1 MRFNPTIDAI
11 IQSGKLFGD
20 QRYNGKVTIDPEWS
34 MAETAPVYG
43 TAYRGPYRYWQDA
56 TNPRDEWVLPNVVSI
71 EIDRS
76 LSQDI
81 ATCTIRMLNQWHT
94 DNLEEPELVN
104 QLGQPGYFWPDRGVS
119 EDSGTL
125 WNHTPSE
132 GAYRRDGTWD
142 AGFSWTNA
150 IVPDVILRTWE
161 GYGGHDLS
169 VDEAIEAGNIQI
181 TGVWLVDT
189 ISAGTD
195 GMLELTCRDVGRLLL
210 DQIVYPPVIP
220 PALYPLEYYPPGKSA
235 FDSIWSPAAH
245 SGVSPASFGEVP
257 AVYSSSYTDEVF
269 GQANY
274 AIGGTHRGSHML
286 DGNVKTFAWS
296 PAEAQATSATTK
308 AWWEVTFHRP
318 EALDLVS
325 LQPWAGG
332 YTAFICVFAGGEW
345 KGSAL
350 VPGESIRYVK
360 QVQIPLAIPNGLEH
374 EMRIEFDRIEAATR
388 VRVYL
393 LNNWY
398 YSGIPDNEGNMY
410 RCGIRTFRAIRKNDI
425 AKQFSPEWNELPWT
439 FALDQHPTRGYWVAE
454 STGWIHGFGDA
465 ADYDSNS
472 FGTVD
477 VLYWSE
483 YNKVVGIAAHPSGM
497 GYWVLDRLGHIYAH
511 GEAAHM
517 GEVAL
522 PWVEGMHGWNE
533 VQAIDI
539 AATHTGNGYWVLY
552 TNGVVYGFGDAWPT
566 YWEVPPTNLS
576 IRMMSTDYRLPYL
589 KPADNEFGFTL
600 EYSYRYWDASR
611 KGMAIAAH
619 PHAMGFWVTDG
630 AGQVFNAGAAQYFGQ
645 FHERVY
651 NDGASNSFRLERDE
665 FPTAIEVT
673 ETGNGYWICNGSGRI
688 ASFGDANPKGITYV
702 YPGETPKIDWVP
714 RTLQSP
720 MTYDYGSMDWS
731 FFRALVWGL
740 ARDPDGSGFWVL
752 TADGNVRAY
761 DAEWWGQ
768 PGYFGLTGFRW
779 HQGNYCV
786 DETTEAFTRSGW
798 KQYHEITL
806 EDEVLGINPHTGLA
820 EWQEITDIFIKKV
833 HTKMYSTESMAFS
846 ALTTPNHKWLVKK
859 SHSTGDGWRWTTSDK
874 LNTNDRIP
882 AIPPLSDHVFPTE
895 KVYSDDFVRLAAF
908 YWTEG
913 CVDDSGRG
921 RPRISLSQSKA
932 KNPEAWQR
940 IYDSLQR
947 LYGPPGNM
955 KVTDANWSM
964 HLVNSGTTSFRLR
977 TSIGEALTRVILGK
991 NKVISQDF
999 IFSLT
1004 KEQIQLFVE
1013 ESIIGDGNIH
1023 KGSDSIVIDQADPE
1037 RLKSFES
1044 ACILAGYGVSVQP
1057 SSGALTLVRWPFRN
1071 PVAAA
1076 SKDKGAVHELVD
1088 YEGVI
1093 WCPTTTHHNWLARR
1107 NGTTYI
1113 TGNSDRSDIVKDLLA
1128 WGGWTWTADGA
1139 GILASG
1145 EELQPG
1151 ESLYS
1156 ANFYHLKMQT
1166 DGNLVLRDPQG
1177 HVVWH
1182 TGTFTHPGAFARMQ
1196 TDGNLV
1202 IYDGE
1207 DDIFDT
1213 GTYSYPGAY
1222 LRVQTDGNLSIVDT
1236 GGTARWNSETWVKEQ
1251 NNLRP
1256 LVYGNIESTGIN
1268 AEIDIRG
1275 DIFDKKTLL
1284 DAITQIKESVGYNF
1298 YIDYAG
1304 AANFKSPNWWRAGNF
1319 DDETGGR
1326 LYTKVVGDEVV
1337 RTTEDDEDGAP
1348 HIPVVHEA
1356 VDMFNYSVTLSSVA
1370 QRSEIIIG
1378 SDTPDPRDPT
1388 KTGFVRYTP
1397 PDAVAEIR
1405 PGVPALRNVHK
1416 PAMWINTHFEQPEEQ
1431 QLMAELIALQI
1442 WFARRTG
1449 SVTCIANPNIDIDDQ
1464 VRLIERNTSE
1474 TYIHYVRG
1482 KKTSGDLQSGMYS
1495 MTLTTNWLGNEDDW
1509 VITSSNTYTPLRQF
1523 QISELVDKWQL
1534 NTSRGVAFS
1543 GLGKG
1548 FVTFEG
1554 GFDAIS

>member
-257 AVYSSSYTDEVF
+257 AIYSSSYTDEVF

-779 HQGNYCV
+779 HQGNY
-786 DETTEAFTRSGW
+786 
-798 KQYHEITL
+798 
-806 EDEVLGINPHTGLA
+806 
-820 EWQEITDIFIKKV
+820 
-833 HTKMYSTESMAFS
+833 
-846 ALTTPNHKWLVKK
+846 
-859 SHSTGDGWRWTTSDK
+859 
-874 LNTNDRIP
+874 
-882 AIPPLSDHVFPTE
+882 
-895 KVYSDDFVRLAAF
+895 
-908 YWTEG
+908 
-913 CVDDSGRG
+913 
-921 RPRISLSQSKA
+921 
-932 KNPEAWQR
+932 
-940 IYDSLQR
+940 
-947 LYGPPGNM
+947 
-955 KVTDANWSM
+955 
-964 HLVNSGTTSFRLR
+964 
-977 TSIGEALTRVILGK
+977 
-991 NKVISQDF
+991 
-999 IFSLT
+999 
-1004 KEQIQLFVE
+1004 
-1013 ESIIGDGNIH
+1013 
-1023 KGSDSIVIDQADPE
+1023 
-1037 RLKSFES
+1037 
-1044 ACILAGYGVSVQP
+1044 
-1057 SSGALTLVRWPFRN
+1057 
-1071 PVAAA
+1071 
-1076 SKDKGAVHELVD
+1076 
-1088 YEGVI
+1088 
-1093 WCPTTTHHNWLARR
+1093 
-1107 NGTTYI
+1107 
-1113 TGNSDRSDIVKDLLA
+1113 SDRSDIVKDLLA